1 MELTVSMLLLT
12 AAAVYVLV
20 RYAKLKVS
28 HLLVVLLFG
37 FFLAGSEFA
46 PYIRQF
52 LIEVVGM
59 K

>member
-1 MELTVSMLLLT
+1 MQLTASMLLVT
-12 AAAVYVLV
+12 AVAVFVLV
-20 RYAKLKVS
+20 RFAGLKVT
-28 HLLVVLLFG
+28 HMLVVLLFG

-52 LIEVVGM
+52 LTEFLGV

>member
-1 MELTVSMLLLT
+1 MLLLT

>member
-1 MELTVSMLLLT
+1 MQLTASMLVVT
-12 AAAVYVLV
+12 AVFVFVLV
-20 RYAKLKVS
+20 RFAGLKIL
-28 HLLVVLLFG
+28 HMLVVLLFG

-52 LIEVVGM
+52 LTQFLGV